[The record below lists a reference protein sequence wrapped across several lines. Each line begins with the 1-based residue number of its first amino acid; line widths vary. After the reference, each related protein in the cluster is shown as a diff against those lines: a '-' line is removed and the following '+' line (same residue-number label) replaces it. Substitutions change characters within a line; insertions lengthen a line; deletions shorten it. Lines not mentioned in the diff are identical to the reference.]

1 MMDNDKPLSH
11 AADDST
17 EESREVLRAEQPGSE
32 EDNQEIL
39 VEPSPTTSVSQQNA
53 HQRDS
58 ELEIDEPGG
67 DIPAAAGISVD
78 GEATA
83 DHIEH
88 GNGLSQASPQSPAS
102 RPESS
107 GSWWAGAPFE
117 PIESL
122 TDDDEE
128 ESDASASVNNT
139 GVRFDQNKDKE
150 PAGQQHPPETSR
162 SVENNQDAPFEETA
176 RVSDVETR
184 VISTEAIEE
193 IPTETQ
199 ETASAEDFPIKEPQE
214 VFPEATLILLNQQ
227 SKSVSEET
235 EMNDAEDTHEVP
247 VKGMPRRASDD
258 IPTVPPPNAPPG
270 WTPQN
275 PNLPRRV
282 TQVDHQATQVT
293 PSAYQVAP
301 RQEKQNQQFETKPT
315 RPVQQRGRRPSE
327 MKRPKKPK
335 NKKNFSGCFLKVLLV
350 LGFLIILALLVLGS
364 IGIYQYFR
372 ISASLPD
379 VKELQNKAAQF
390 ETTRILDRNGNLL
403 YEILD
408 PNAGRRTY
416 VSLEEIS
423 PYLIA
428 ATIATEDKDF
438 FTNPG
443 FDLFGVARALWQNYT
458 RGGIYSGASTIT
470 QQLARALLLDP
481 SERYEQSYQR
491 KAREIVLAYKIT
503 QEYSKEEILEL
514 YLNENFYGNMAYG
527 VQAAAETYFNT
538 TAEMLDL
545 SQGAFLAGLPQA
557 PSVYDIY
564 NNRES
569 TLYRQ
574 RSVLVLMYELSQDR
588 DCIDVGTNRQPVCVS
603 YAQATQAGID
613 LANYEFPVLTF
624 NMRFPHWVVYV
635 KTLLE
640 EQFDPQT
647 IYRSGFTV
655 YTTLDPELQME
666 AERIVSE
673 QIELLKAQNASN
685 GALLAMDP
693 NTGEI
698 LSMVGSA
705 DFYSD
710 AIDGQVNMVLSQ
722 TRQPGSTIKPLTYVA
737 AFEKG
742 WTASTLI
749 WDVPTEFPPS
759 TDPNDTNPNYIP
771 VNYDGKF
778 HGPVTVRS
786 ALANSYNIP
795 AVKALEFVGIYDDPD
810 TPAEDGLISFARRLG
825 VSSLTRGDYG
835 LSLTL
840 GGGEISLM
848 EMTSAFGIF
857 ANEGRRLPPVAIKK
871 IEDHSGSVIFEYE
884 PPVGDQLVRVE
895 HAYLISSI
903 LSDTNARVPMF
914 GTSPVI
920 NLAFPAAVKT
930 GTTND
935 FRDNWTIGYT
945 PDLVVGVWVGNTD
958 YSPMSNTTGL
968 TGAGPIWADF
978 MTLAINRLKG
988 GTPSP
993 FLRPPGIVDRVI
1005 CSISGTEPSEWCPE
1019 QRSEIFA
1026 ADQGPRPKSEDLWQK
1041 VTVDTWTGLAVSEAC
1056 EEFVD
1061 EKFSLNVNDSWAIRW
1076 LKNDPDGI
1084 AWADR
1089 VGFSSPLFF
1098 SPQRSCRADDPRP
1111 IINLTGITDGEMIKT
1126 NPLIITGMITATQ
1139 NFDYYRIEWGK
1150 GREPVTWNV
1159 LVEDVHTPQETPG
1172 VLFEWELE
1180 DLEPGIVTL
1189 KFYIHSTEDTYA
1201 EKFVSLNI
1209 EVPTPTPTETA
1220 TPTET
1225 PTPSLTPTE
1234 TPSETL
1240 LPSGTPQPTT
1250 TQTPGPSSTPTTI
1263 QIGP

>member
-1 MMDNDKPLSH
+1 MPKGQITPHDASLD
-11 AADDST
+11 
-17 EESREVLRAEQPGSE
+17 
-32 EDNQEIL
+32 
-39 VEPSPTTSVSQQNA
+39 
-53 HQRDS
+53 
-58 ELEIDEPGG
+58 LE
-67 DIPAAAGISVD
+67 
-78 GEATA
+78 GEASTP
-83 DHIEH
+83 
-88 GNGLSQASPQSPAS
+88 S
-102 RPESS
+102 
-107 GSWWAGAPFE
+107 
-117 PIESL
+117 
-122 TDDDEE
+122 DENR
-128 ESDASASVNNT
+128 SAS
-139 GVRFDQNKDKE
+139 
-150 PAGQQHPPETSR
+150 
-162 SVENNQDAPFEETA
+162 
-176 RVSDVETR
+176 DVDTR
-184 VISTEAIEE
+184 VI
-193 IPTETQ
+193 PTGESSELNAETQ
-199 ETASAEDFPIKEPQE
+199 VTPLDDELSPRTPRGFS
-214 VFPEATLILLNQQ
+214 PEATLAL
-227 SKSVSEET
+227 SKQHTRAVPRESEK
-235 EMNDAEDTHEVP
+235 DDLEDTHEVP
-247 VKGMPRRASDD
+247 LKVRSRRASDD
-258 IPTVPPPNAPPG
+258 IPTIPPPNVPPD

-275 PNLPRRV
+275 PNLPKSV
-282 TQVDHQATQVT
+282 TQIDHQATRVT

-301 RQEKQNQQFETKPT
+301 RQEKRNQRYDTKPT
-315 RPVQQRGRRPSE
+315 RPVQKRGRRPSE

-335 NKKNFSGCFLKVLLV
+335 KKKNFSGCFLKILLV
-350 LGFLIILALLVLGS
+350 LGFLIILAMLVLGS

-372 ISASLPD
+372 ISASLPN

-416 VSLEEIS
+416 VPLEEIS

-458 RGGIYSGASTIT
+458 MGGIYSGASTIT

-481 SERYEQSYQR
+481 AERYEQSYQR

-545 SQGAFLAGLPQA
+545 SQASFLAGLPQA

-574 RSVLVLMYELSQDR
+574 RSVLVLMYELSQER
-588 DCIDVGTNRQPVCVS
+588 DCIDVGNNRQPVCVS
-603 YAQATQAGID
+603 YAEATQAGID

-635 KTLLE
+635 KYLLE

-655 YTTLDPELQME
+655 YTTLNPELQRE
-666 AERIVSE
+666 AERIVAE
-673 QIELLKAQNASN
+673 QVEALKAQNASN

-698 LSMVGSA
+698 LTMVGSA
-705 DFYSD
+705 DFYSE

-742 WTASTLI
+742 WTPSTLI

-759 TDPNDTNPNYIP
+759 TDPNDTNPNYVP
-771 VNYDGKF
+771 VNFDGKF

-795 AVKALEFVGIYDDPD
+795 AVKALQFVGIYDNPD
-810 TPAEDGLISFARRLG
+810 TQAEDGLISFARRLG
-825 VSSLTRGDYG
+825 VTSLTRSDYG
-835 LSLTL
+835 PSLTL

-848 EMTSAFGIF
+848 EMTSAFSIF
-857 ANEGRRLPPVAIKK
+857 ANEGRRLPPVAIMK
-871 IEDHSGSVIFEYE
+871 IVDHSGNIIFEYE

-903 LSDTNARVPMF
+903 LSDTNARIPMF
-914 GTSPVI
+914 GTNPVI

-993 FLRPPGIVDRVI
+993 FIRPPGVVDRVI

-1026 ADQGPRPKSEDLWQK
+1026 ADQGPQPKSEDLWQK
-1041 VTVDTWTGLAVSEAC
+1041 VTVDTWTGLSVSEAC

-1061 EKFSLNVNDSWAIRW
+1061 EKFSLHVDDPWAIRW
-1076 LKNDPDGI
+1076 LKNDTNGI
-1084 AWADR
+1084 AWAEGM
-1089 VGFSSPLFF
+1089 GFSIPLFF

-1111 IINLTGITDGEMIKT
+1111 IINLTGITDGETIKA
-1126 NPLIITGMITATQ
+1126 NPLVITGMITATQ

-1150 GREPVTWNV
+1150 GREPLTWNV
-1159 LVEDVHTPQETPG
+1159 LVDDVHIPQETPG
-1172 VLFEWELE
+1172 ILFEWDLE

-1189 KFYIHSTEDTYA
+1189 KFYIHSTENTYA
-1201 EKFVSLNI
+1201 EKFISLNI

-1225 PTPSLTPTE
+1225 PTPSLTPTLA
-1234 TPSETL
+1234 PSETL
-1240 LPSGTPQPTT
+1240 LPTGTPQPTPSR
-1250 TQTPGPSSTPTTI
+1250 TPSPTSTPTFI
-1263 QIGP
+1263 SIGP